1 MTNRTGLARSLSSDH
16 QDRSLRRPRCLVLA
30 GGGHAHLAVLA
41 DWIRDPPKGLETWL
55 ITKDP
60 FTAYSGMIPGW
71 MAGHYDA
78 GENLIDLRSLAGHAG
93 VKLVID
99 TLEGLDADR
108 NLITL
113 SNGMTISFD
122 LLSLATGGEVDTS
135 LLAALGERLL
145 PVRPVSEFVSRWP
158 RIVEQAARGC
168 GFHLAVVG
176 GGAAGVEIALAAQHA
191 FDAVSLAARVSI
203 VTAENTLLSGHSA
216 AVIAQVESELAA
228 KGIEIHLASAVGAD
242 AGLIL
247 SDGTTIRADCVIA
260 ATGSRAPFW
269 FRNSGLALDEHGFVR
284 IGADLRSISHGE
296 IFAAGDIVTRVDR
309 NVARSGVHAVG
320 AGPILA
326 ANLRA
331 SLMGSSLRSYI
342 PKRRTLYLLATG
354 DKRAILSWGS
364 LSASG
369 KLIWRLKDWIDRRF
383 VKRYADLG
391 RRPD

>member
-1 MTNRTGLARSLSSDH
+1 MTNRTGLARSLSLHH
-16 QDRSLRRPRCLVLA
+16 QDRSSRRRRCLVLA

-78 GENLIDLRSLAGHAG
+78 GENLIDLRSLAGRAG

-99 TLEGLDADR
+99 TIEGLDADR
-108 NLITL
+108 NSVIL
-113 SNGMTISFD
+113 SNSITISFD

-158 RIVEQAARGC
+158 RVVEQAARGH
-168 GFHLAVVG
+168 GFHLVVVG

-191 FDAVSLAARVSI
+191 FDAVSPAAKVSI
-203 VTAENTLLSGHSA
+203 VTADNTLLPGHSPTVVA
-216 AVIAQVESELAA
+216 RAEGELEE
-228 KGIEIHLASAVGAD
+228 KGIDVHFASAVGAD
-242 AGLIL
+242 TGLVL
-247 SDGTTIRADCVIA
+247 SDGTMMNADCVIA
-260 ATGSRAPFW
+260 ATGSKAPHW
-269 FRNSGLALDEHGFVR
+269 LKRSGLALDEQGFVR
-284 IGADLRSISHGE
+284 IGADLRSISHGD
-296 IFAAGDIVTRVDR
+296 IFAAGDIVTRIDR
-309 NVARSGVHAVG
+309 SVARSGVHAVR
-320 AGPILA
+320 AGPVLA

-331 SLMGSSLRSYI
+331 SLTGSELRSYI

-354 DKRAILSWGS
+354 DRRAILSWGS

-369 KLIWRLKDWIDRRF
+369 KLIWRLKDWIDRGF
-383 VKRYADLG
+383 VKRHADLG
-391 RRPD
+391 RRPN